1 MSSKYAVGKIAL
13 SQCDVCG
20 MEFLLK
26 TLRPLTIKTKITNI
40 LACATCWSP
49 DQPQLQLGMYPIED
63 PQALR
68 NPRRDTSYAV
78 SGLDVN
84 GYNGGGSRV
93 IEWGWAPVGG
103 APQFDAVLTPNALVA
118 IGQVSS
124 VTISNDGVLSGWFI
138 ISELG
143 YNIITENGNYV
154 ITE

>member
-103 APQFDAVLTPNALVA
+103 ASQFDAVLTPNALVA